1 MPQALIIDDNH
12 FNIKILAQY
21 LHDEGFDSIS
31 VSNPE
36 QLEDILDS
44 MKDVQLVFLD
54 LEMPEIDGFDV
65 LKILR
70 ADPHFSNIPI
80 IAHSVHS
87 SQIKMVHDSGFNGF
101 IGKPLNEDK
110 FPQQL
115 AHILAGKNVWETA

>member
-12 FNIKILAQY
+12 FNIKVLAQY
-21 LHDEGFDSIS
+21 LQEEGFDSIPI
-31 VSNPE
+31 SNPE

-44 MKDVQLVFLD
+44 MKDVQIVFLD
-54 LEMPEIDGFDV
+54 LEMPEIDGFEV
-65 LKILR
+65 IKMLR
-70 ADPHFSNIPI
+70 TNGHFSNVPI

-87 SQIKMVHDSGFNGF
+87 SQINLAHNSGFNGF

-115 AHILAGKNVWETA
+115 AHILEGKNVWETT